1 MFSSS
6 CSSWPQSSLGLHSPS
21 CSLLHTWILQFPES
35 YHSLALLPSSQRKIV
50 LTFAYSLSSSLA
62 NRWERVHL
70 FLCLREYVPILARAF
85 KWENF
90 VTTKKKWQVWQ
101 WERRVSSSV
110 TQVSDFFFFFCRW
123 WKVRLWDI
131 FQFRPPGSSWGSVTC
146 KPGFY
151 HVSSELLWEVQQKSV
166 DFR

>member
-90 VTTKKKWQVWQ
+90 VTTKKKMT
-101 WERRVSSSV
+101 SV
-110 TQVSDFFFFFCRW
+110 TMGKEGFQQCHTSQWFFFFFFVVGE
-123 WKVRLWDI
+123 K
-131 FQFRPPGSSWGSVTC
+131 WGFGIS
-146 KPGFY
+146 FNLD
-151 HVSSELLWEVQQKSV
+151 LLEAVGAL
-166 DFR
+166 